1 MAIQDLFD
9 KFQEYGRAHSIS
21 ETILE
26 NIRAHSV
33 LIAHDLEVTKTYDK
47 RVGQLFRFMKEN
59 PEVCIVSV
67 DKSIDVAIML
77 KHDYEQKL
85 SKIFDNNSNFE
96 KIKEFKLEE
105 TLESFRKIF
114 TENLGKSFNS
124 RTLTYL
130 LPNYTT
136 SISYWMIKLHKE
148 DLGLR
153 PITTGYNAIC
163 SNAQKFLKRF
173 VEPSLT
179 ECTYLVDS
187 PSKAKQRL
195 LADISKFDP
204 KIHTIVSFD
213 ATKLYTNVKTTRVL
227 SPVLDTMYKSPDIYF
242 LEKDEFG
249 KRLPIP
255 SRSNFRIFMQ
265 NVLKNYNIFE
275 NNLGYYRQI
284 GGLAMGSPLSGAL
297 SNVFIHLMEKQ

>member
-1 MAIQDLFD
+1 
-9 KFQEYGRAHSIS
+9 
-21 ETILE
+21 
-26 NIRAHSV
+26 
-33 LIAHDLEVTKTYDK
+33 
-47 RVGQLFRFMKEN
+47 
-59 PEVCIVSV
+59 
-67 DKSIDVAIML
+67 ML

-136 SISYWMIKLHKE
+136 SISYGMIKLHKE

-187 PSKAKQRL
+187 LSKAKQRL
-195 LADISKFDP
+195 LAEISKFDP

-213 ATKLYTNVKTTRVL
+213 ATKLYTNVNTTRVL
-227 SPVLDTMYKSPDIYF
+227 SHVLDTFYKSPDIYF

>member
-1 MAIQDLFD
+1 MAIQDPFD

-33 LIAHDLEVTKTYDK
+33 LIAQDLEVTKTYDK
-47 RVGQLFRFMKEN
+47 SVGQHFRFMKEN

-204 KIHTIVSFD
+204 KNTHH
-213 ATKLYTNVKTTRVL
+213 R
-227 SPVLDTMYKSPDIYF
+227 
-242 LEKDEFG
+242 EF
-249 KRLPIP
+249 
-255 SRSNFRIFMQ
+255 
-265 NVLKNYNIFE
+265 
-275 NNLGYYRQI
+275 
-284 GGLAMGSPLSGAL
+284 
-297 SNVFIHLMEKQ
+297 